1 MPAPA
6 SLNSPHGSFPVG
18 SNRHQSH
25 QSISPGPRIAQPDDC
40 LDQGSVRIWCR
51 WDEPCAESVSLE
63 AKARGRC
70 GLGDACWADHHEI
83 YGFRPMPP
91 SVVSAWGP
99 SNGLGSGRHR
109 DTATRP
115 GSTRSRRVGREGRR
129 MDSRPVNTVDA
140 LGMLEHRRSVHVS
153 SLSIGALSSGAVSL
167 GSFSADR
174 FDPDSGAGDSLH
186 GRRLGRWADRR
197 GSLEEDR
204 YPPLSPRELPTE
216 PSTGWQ
222 MPVAFVRN
230 LALTW
235 VNAGQQAIVPDLS
248 RPTPV

>member
-1 MPAPA
+1 MLAPA

-40 LDQGSVRIWCR
+40 LDRGSVRIWCR

-91 SVVSAWGP
+91 SVVSTGGP
-99 SNGLGSGRHR
+99 SNGLSSGRHR

-115 GSTRSRRVGREGRR
+115 GSTRSSPSKNPAIDRKSTRL
-129 MDSRPVNTVDA
+129 N
-140 LGMLEHRRSVHVS
+140 S
-153 SLSIGALSSGAVSL
+153 SHDQISYAVFCL
-167 GSFSADR
+167 KKKKKKYKTYTNNNKKKNITNK
-174 FDPDSGAGDSLH
+174 
-186 GRRLGRWADRR
+186 
-197 GSLEEDR
+197 E
-204 YPPLSPRELPTE
+204 
-216 PSTGWQ
+216 Q
-222 MPVAFVRN
+222 
-230 LALTW
+230 
-235 VNAGQQAIVPDLS
+235 
-248 RPTPV
+248 